1 MLPVFLESGEFS
13 SCVQDLA
20 MAYDS
25 RMYLPDVTRNARER
39 LRGREGLD
47 GRDAPCLTLFQQLH
61 PGHGL
66 KSAVAMSRLL

>member
-1 MLPVFLESGEFS
+1 MTAECICQMLHE
-13 SCVQDLA
+13 
-20 MAYDS
+20 M
-25 RMYLPDVTRNARER
+25 RER
-39 LRGREGLD
+39 DFVAGKGLD